1 MYPNRYLIKY
11 IYTMKVTVHF
21 FSKKGTEYVYPTPYT
36 LARLFGGYKI
46 QFDYIN
52 TKDIEVLDDD
62 SITIPLLRERAAE
75 EGLITEVVPI
85 EEELGTYLSTYNNHI
100 NRTTIILIKSILM
113 TLLMFL
119 ILYILV
125 KIYS

>member
-62 SITIPLLRERAAE
+62 STTIPLLRERAAE

>member
-1 MYPNRYLIKY
+1 
-11 IYTMKVTVHF
+11 MKVTVHF
-21 FSKKGTEYVYPTPYT
+21 FSKEGIEYVYPTPYT

-62 SITIPLLRERAAE
+62 STTIPLLRERAAE

-113 TLLMFL
+113 TLLIFIM
-119 ILYILV
+119 LYILV

>member
-1 MYPNRYLIKY
+1 
-11 IYTMKVTVHF
+11 MKVTVHF
-21 FSKKGTEYVYPTPYT
+21 FSKEGIEYVYPKPYT

-62 SITIPLLRERAAE
+62 SPIIHQLTQIATLDELTTK
-75 EGLITEVVPI
+75 LIPI
-85 EEELGTYLSTYNNHI
+85 EQELGTYLSTYNRHI
-100 NRTTIILIKSILM
+100 NRATIILIKSILM
-113 TLLMFL
+113 TLLIFIM
-119 ILYILV
+119 LYILV